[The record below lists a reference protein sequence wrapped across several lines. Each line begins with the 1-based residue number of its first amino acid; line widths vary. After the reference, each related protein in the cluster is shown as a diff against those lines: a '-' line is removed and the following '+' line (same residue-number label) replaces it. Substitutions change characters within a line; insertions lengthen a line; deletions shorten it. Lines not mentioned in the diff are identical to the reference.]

1 MMSFALTIA
10 AVLSQTAAEPAA
22 VAAPLSNDERA
33 IVAAENAA
41 AAAERAAAASQRIAD
56 SLAGPVL
63 EAAQIDPAA
72 AAAAELWRGNVGFGL
87 AYLTG
92 NSQQL
97 TITAQAAAE
106 RNWGK
111 WGFGMKASGA
121 YGLSNPAANVSTST
135 SAVTAR
141 RAGALLRGD
150 RAFGS
155 GFASTFILAGLEFD
169 HMKNIES
176 RGYGE
181 AGAGL
186 TFFNVKQGDLEKV
199 YLRLDLAMRAGSE
212 SRFQYFPTPAGVIDP
227 HHRDSC
233 TPRGAC
239 LSLGVLERR
248 SLLRRA
254 RVHPLLV
261 AADAGPLAHQQHHQ
275 AQRALDRD
283 LVALDLVADQLR
295 LNAACLDSGALDHRR
310 GPDGGHRSRVLADE
324 MARISL
330 VHLAR
335 LRHAEPVH
343 SS

>member
-22 VAAPLSNDERA
+22 VAAPLSNEERA
-33 IVAAENAA
+33 IVAAEKAA

-227 HHRDSC
+227 
-233 TPRGAC
+233 TIAILAPRAALAFRWAFSKDVRFSEELEFIPFLLQPTLGRLLINNTTKLNARLTET
-239 LSLGVLERR
+239 LSLST
-248 SLLRRA
+248 SLLINYDSMPPVSIPA
-254 RVHPLLV
+254 RLTT
-261 AADAGPLAHQQHHQ
+261 D
-275 AQRALDRD
+275 
-283 LVALDLVADQLR
+283 VALTVGIE
-295 LNAACLDSGALDHRR
+295 AAF
-310 GPDGGHRSRVLADE
+310 
-324 MARISL
+324 
-330 VHLAR
+330 
-335 LRHAEPVH
+335 
-343 SS
+343 